1 MMRIGFVTGYS
12 PERAEFAGKAGFDG
26 LEIGMGG
33 NLPTKSQVEQIKDTM
48 AANGLATLTVFHGEN
63 YAAPDAA
70 AARKARSN
78 FAKVCDI
85 ARELGTNVITL
96 NAWVPRDASLED
108 KFAHYKRTFGALAK
122 VARDKGCLIAIENCP
137 HGLRNIAWSPINW
150 ERIFNDVPGTTI
162 GLEFDPSHLVWQG
175 IDYIAA
181 LRRFGSRVYAFHA
194 KDTEIMADALG
205 YVGIYGSGWWRFRIP
220 GHGDIN
226 WKRIFTVLDDLGYK
240 GDIIIEHEDPIFS
253 GPRRDEGLRKGL
265 KFLRQFG
272 V

>member
-1 MMRIGFVTGYS
+1 MRIGFVTRYS

-26 LEIGMGG
+26 LEITVGG
-33 NLPTKSQVEQIKDTM
+33 NLPSKPDVRQIKDTM

-63 YAAPDAA
+63 YAAPDPA

-78 FAKVCDI
+78 FGKVCDI
-85 ARELGTNVITL
+85 ARVLGTNVITL
-96 NAWVPRDASLED
+96 NASVPREVSLED
-108 KFAHYKRTFGALAK
+108 KFAHYKRTFGDLAK
-122 VARDKGCLIAIENCP
+122 VARDKGCLIAIENYP
-137 HGLRNIAWSPINW
+137 AGFGNIAWSPANW
-150 ERIFNDVPGTTI
+150 ERMFNDLPTETI

-181 LRRFGSRVYAFHA
+181 LRRFGTRVYAFHA
-194 KDTEIMADALG
+194 KDTEIMAETLG
-205 YVGIYGSGWWRFRIP
+205 YAGIYGSGWWRFRIP

-226 WKRIFTVLDDLGYK
+226 WKRVFTALDDLGYK

-253 GPRRDEGLRKGL
+253 GERRDEGLRKGL